1 MHSLEMINR
10 LNCAKQA
17 RKLRRANLL
26 FNLGPAGHA
35 KSAEKGFE
43 NSFEIRPGWI
53 TDGEWEARKKH
64 KKKKSRR
71 YS

>member
-10 LNCAKQA
+10 MNCAKQV
-17 RKLRRANLL
+17 RKLRKANLL

-43 NSFEIRPGWI
+43 NSFEVHPGWF
-53 TDGEWEARKKH
+53 TEEQWQEERKKR
-64 KKKKSRR
+64 KKSRR